1 MLALACNMSAYA
13 KEPEKPSMAF
23 LEYLAELEQVQGQWV
38 SPLDMQPA
46 KSSDNTDLQQAENK
60 VADAERKKEEQKQEV
75 KK

>member
-1 MLALACNMSAYA
+1 MLALACNLSAYG

-38 SPLDMQPA
+38 SPLDMQPQE
-46 KSSDNTDLQQAENK
+46 KPDNQSDQQAEKK
-60 VADAERKKEEQKQEV
+60 VSGDNTTSEQQQQEV